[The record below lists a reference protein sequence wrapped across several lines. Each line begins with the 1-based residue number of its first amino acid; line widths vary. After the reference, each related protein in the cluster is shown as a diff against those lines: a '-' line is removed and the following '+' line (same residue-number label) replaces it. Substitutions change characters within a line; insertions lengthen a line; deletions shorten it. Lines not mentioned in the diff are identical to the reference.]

1 MITVIIH
8 DEVDGPGPQAGRGH
22 GKWFWVAWQ
31 DMPDNVVRCLAQGFS
46 RQPLLDACR
55 AVKLTGEAALSEE
68 IASRRSGSK
77 TWDLRTTVGYGATR
91 TVREDNKIGP
101 KFAKWQPMPPRDRLT

>member
-8 DEVDGPGPQAGRGH
+8 DEVDGPARDAGRGH

-31 DMPDNVVRCLAQGFS
+31 DMPDNVARCLAQGFS

-55 AVKLTGEAALSEE
+55 AVKLTGEADRHEE
-68 IASRRSGSK
+68 IVSRRSGSK
-77 TWDLRTTVGYGATR
+77 TWDLKTTVGYGAGK
-91 TVREDNKIGP
+91 TVIEEPSPHFENYRPGP
-101 KFAKWQPMPPRDRLT
+101 TGRKS